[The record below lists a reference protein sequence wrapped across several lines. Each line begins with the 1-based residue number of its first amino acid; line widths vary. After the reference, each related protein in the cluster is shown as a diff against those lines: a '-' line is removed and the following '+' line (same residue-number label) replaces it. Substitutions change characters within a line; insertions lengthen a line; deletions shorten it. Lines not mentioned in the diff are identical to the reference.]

1 MPNFLAFAVVTGQD
15 SVGEVAY
22 GRRCGMTVV
31 RVNRLTGMEAADWD
45 ARYAQ
50 GELVWG
56 APPNSTVVEHVYGLE
71 RRAPVQPDAPDGLP
85 RALDLACGEGRNALW
100 LATHGWQVHAVD
112 YSQVGIDKGRTVAT
126 RLSRSVRSRI
136 TWQCAD
142 VTDLDA
148 ADIPGPYELVLMA
161 FLHLPADQRR
171 TLVRRIADLL
181 APEGTLLILGH
192 DTTNLTDGYGGP
204 QDPSILFT
212 PDDIITDLGP
222 DPDRIQVRIADR
234 ILRPTEDRDAID
246 ALVVATKTATAAQ
259 TAELESQAGE

>member
-1 MPNFLAFAVVTGQD
+1 
-15 SVGEVAY
+15 
-22 GRRCGMTVV
+22 
-31 RVNRLTGMEAADWD
+31 MEAADWD

-71 RRAPVQPDAPDGLP
+71 RRTPLQPDTPDGEVPTLP

-112 YSQVGIDKGRTVAT
+112 YSQVGVDKGRTVAT
-126 RLSRSVRSRI
+126 RLSRSVRNRI

-148 ADIPGPYELVLMA
+148 AGITGPYELVLLV
-161 FLHLPADQRR
+161 FLHLPAEQRR
-171 TLVRRIADLL
+171 TLVRRAADLL

-204 QDPSILFT
+204 QDPSVLFT
-212 PDDIITDLGP
+212 PEDIVADLGP
-222 DPDRIQVRIADR
+222 KSEHIQVRIAER
-234 ILRPTEDRDAID
+234 ILRITEDRDAID
-246 ALVVATKTATAAQ
+246 ALVVATRSAPVPDQQAW
-259 TAELESQAGE
+259 ESPTVE